1 MAAKPQAKN
10 VTREQL
16 HQMAEELLSL
26 EPLRKRY
33 DKIKDQVKAGLQQF
47 KLSQYEIDGLG
58 TVEIQGSERITVTPD
73 LARKIL
79 GDLAKKIIQVEES
92 VSNDLVKACVKMGD
106 ITEEQRQALLDG
118 AEKTPIASLYV
129 KPVK

>member
-1 MAAKPQAKN
+1 MAKQIKN

-26 EPLRKRY
+26 DPLRKRY
-33 DKIKDQVKAGLQQF
+33 DRLKEQVKAGLQQF
-47 KLSQYEIDGLG
+47 KLDQYEIDGMG
-58 TVEIQGSERITVTPD
+58 AVEIQKSERVAVTPE
-73 LARKIL
+73 LARQVL
-79 GDLAKKIIQVEES
+79 GEMAKKVIQVEES
-92 VSNDLVKACVKMGD
+92 VSNDLIKACVKMGD

-118 AEKTPIASLYV
+118 TEKTPVASLYV